1 MTDLANRILRSFS
14 LVVTDR
20 RWAAPLSA
28 GALGFGIFAGVAIGP
43 NAAGTLAGGPQL
55 IEIPLADGGEEAS
68 TEAGAEAGGALAG
81 PAGGGAAA
89 LEAPPP
95 APIAPAPVSP
105 APIEEEP
112 APERAPPAEEDPE
125 VEEGTELKGVVVHA
139 NEAAGSYAVAI
150 MGGELVPIHATQL
163 PAPGSKLTVTAH
175 QLANGSFGEQ
185 EKSERVKAKAKEIEF
200 KGVVT
205 YVDPD
210 VPVAGS
216 PYGHLTTGTSPAY
229 TVSGR
234 GASLLVHVDPDPS
247 GVVPELPEV
256 GAYAMVTA
264 AIEPGGELRQR
275 QIEVED
281 VPPSTYL
288 DLAGIFGAH
297 LPETNQIL
305 LSADGVRE
313 SEADL
318 TLTVPQTIDATKLEP
333 GDSYLATAEV
343 QADGSLTLKGI
354 AGDEHRKGA
363 DDPKSAQGDLKR

>member
-1 MTDLANRILRSFS
+1 MSLANSILRSFS

-28 GALGFGIFAGVAIGP
+28 AALGFGIFAGVAIGP

-68 TEAGAEAGGALAG
+68 PEAGGALAG
-81 PAGGGAAA
+81 PAGGGAAVGA
-89 LEAPPP
+89 LEAPSAP

-150 MGGELVPIHATQL
+150 KGGELVPIHATKL

-175 QLANGSFGEQ
+175 QLANGSFGED
-185 EKSERVKAKAKEIEF
+185 EKPQRTGKATDVAF

-205 YVDPD
+205 YVDSD
-210 VPVAGS
+210 
-216 PYGHLTTGTSPAY
+216 PADPSY

-234 GASLLVHVDPDPS
+234 GASVLVHVDPDPS
-247 GVVPELPEV
+247 GALPELPEV
-256 GAYAMVTA
+256 GAYATVKA
-264 AIEPGGELRQR
+264 AIEPGARLVQR
-275 QIEVED
+275 QLEIEE

-288 DLAGIFGAH
+288 DLAGILSEV
-297 LPETNQIL
+297 LPQSAQIM
-305 LSADGVRE
+305 LSADGSNE

-318 TLTVPQTIDATKLEP
+318 TLTVPPKIKLP
-333 GDSYLATAEV
+333 KLAVGDSYLVTAEV

-363 DDPKSAQGDLKR
+363 DDSASAQGDLKR